1 MSVVARGRGRDGPFV
16 LLVFLAALLL
26 RLAPFPDAT
35 ARGWRLLSPDC
46 YGHLRRTVSVAR
58 NFPRVPFHDPYLNHP
73 DGGVFIWPPAFDLL
87 AGGLA
92 RALYGGAATT
102 EQVLRV
108 AAVLPAV
115 LGALHV
121 LPLFALALRT
131 FGRRRARI
139 ACVAYAAIPAAVLW
153 GGFGHFDHHVAEALN
168 LLLVLAAGAWAAA
181 APPESRFGRA
191 ALFGAAIALAVL
203 TWQGA
208 VFVAGLALFWAAL
221 ALGEAAGLAAA
232 AAALLVAAGAALT
245 LPKEP
250 MPFAFVSFGW
260 FQPVLLAGAAAPLL
274 ALSAWRAPSPR
285 RRLLWSLGAAVAL
298 AFALPNARR
307 VLEAVFR
314 GGSYVFKEGAGARA
328 DDFADGGFLSYPPE
342 FLRLVAECQPLVRGW
357 PTFVRAVRELSPGFL
372 LVPLAALV
380 WLRPSVR
387 RVGRGLLR
395 PRAAARALVAI
406 FALAVF
412 TMALFQQRNVYYLS
426 IFAALALAEGLARV
440 APRRPPRVLR
450 TALPLAVAAC
460 LVVLP
465 GAPYLAR
472 AARFADGPGYDVL
485 ELFARLRALDPPPV
499 DPAALP
505 PPVPGSIA
513 GVMPPWAAGHFVTA
527 IAERPS
533 AADPFVYGW
542 RRQCRLFTATDDA
555 EAFAI
560 LVAAKCRYLVTTD
573 LTPLLPAYAAAAG
586 RPPGPTAAMFSRRV
600 HESDAERPVRFLFKV
615 LDSRTGTL
623 RADGSFQPRFRVFRV
638 ESP

>member
-1 MSVVARGRGRDGPFV
+1 VNVVARGRGRDGLFV
-16 LLVFLAALLL
+16 LVLFLAALLL
-26 RLAPFPDAT
+26 RLASFPAAT

-92 RALYGGAATT
+92 RALYGAAAST
-102 EQVLRV
+102 EEVLRV
-108 AAVLPAV
+108 AAVLPAI

-121 LPLFALALRT
+121 VPLFALARRV

-139 ACVAYAAIPAAVLW
+139 AVVAYVAIPAAVLW

-168 LLLVLAAGAWAAA
+168 LLLVLASAAWAAA
-181 APPESRFGRA
+181 APPEARFARA
-191 ALFGAAIALAVL
+191 SVLGAAIALAVL

-208 VFVAGLALFWAAL
+208 VFVAGLALLWAAV
-221 ALGEAAGLAAA
+221 ALGEAAGLAGAT
-232 AAALLVAAGAALT
+232 AALLVAAGAALT
-245 LPKEP
+245 LPREP

-285 RRLLWSLGAAVAL
+285 RRLLWGLGAAVAL
-298 AFALPNARR
+298 AVALPNARR

-342 FLRLVAECQPLVRGW
+342 FLRLVAECQPLVVGW
-357 PTFVRAVRELSPGFL
+357 PSFVRAVRELSPGFVL
-372 LVPLAALV
+372 APFAALA
-380 WLRPSVR
+380 WLRPWAR
-387 RVGRGLLR
+387 RASASR
-395 PRAAARALVAI
+395 PRAASRALLAL

-426 IFAALALAEGLARV
+426 IFAALALAEGLARI
-440 APRRPPRVLR
+440 APRRVPRRLR
-450 TALPLAVAAC
+450 ASLPLVAAAG

-485 ELFARLRALDPPPV
+485 DLFARLRALDPPPV
-499 DPAALP
+499 EPSRVP
-505 PPVPGSIA
+505 PPAPGEIA
-513 GVMPPWAAGHFVTA
+513 GVMPPWSAGHFVTA

-555 EAFAI
+555 EALAI
-560 LVAAKCRYLVTTD
+560 LRAAKCRYLVTTD
-573 LTPLLPAYAAAAG
+573 LTPLLPSYAAAAG
-586 RPPGPTAAMFSRRV
+586 RPRGPTASMFARRV
-600 HESDAERPVRFLFKV
+600 HESDAERPVPFLLRV

-623 RADGSFQPRFRVFRV
+623 RADGTFQPRFRVFRV